1 MNQRTLRIVSW
12 NLRLRVGQAL
22 TRQAALLRELAP
34 DVSCLQEVNA
44 HAIQGL
50 RLEAGFSW
58 LIPGRAVDSSNPGSR
73 RSAYLAAVAGTDRL
87 TASAL
92 PALKVPF
99 PERIAMARITF
110 EARDVVVS
118 SYHAPPGA
126 SWGILKVEQARKFTD
141 WLVRQRGSALLGA
154 DANTPA
160 VDAIDFAE
168 TRTHWHTGRR
178 ILKGTP
184 GDDVLWGPQKT
195 HVLQDALRRWL
206 QSHPENLES
215 IRSVRPDG
223 PLLISHRTGRRKGL
237 EGTPRRFDS
246 IWVSDDFAVINVSY
260 LYAEALA
267 AGSDHAVVVAD
278 VELRSPS
285 EQDRSGPNH
294 ADCRT

>member
-1 MNQRTLRIVSW
+1 MTRRTLRIVSW

-22 TRQAALLRELAP
+22 TQEAALLRELAP
-34 DVSCLQEVNA
+34 DVCCLQEVNSN
-44 HAIQGL
+44 AIQRL

-58 LIPGRAVDSSNPGSR
+58 LTPGRAVESSKPGSR
-73 RSAYLAAVAGTDRL
+73 RSSYLAAVADTDRL
-87 TASAL
+87 TATEL

-110 EARDVVVS
+110 DARDVVVS

-141 WLVRQRGSALLGA
+141 WLVRQPGSALLGA

-178 ILKGTP
+178 ILKGAP

-206 QSHPENLES
+206 TDHPESVER
-215 IRSVRPDG
+215 IRRARPDG

-246 IWVSDDFAVINVSY
+246 IWVSDDFAVINISY
-260 LYAEALA
+260 LYADGFV

-278 VELRSPS
+278 LELRSPS
-285 EQDRSGPNH
+285 EQDRVGATIGLH
-294 ADCRT
+294 T